1 MNICIMDMFN
11 RFQYPPVCYLM
22 GFLYL
27 VRIILHKSYM
37 LDHRTVLLWVHCTI
51 SLNKRVPKFY
61 HFFRKHNQVNRTKMQ
76 PYLHN
81 RLVMDYRTMD
91 LTRRVNNRM
100 LRTLDDIENVVNR
113 IKWYVIL
120 MAVLIYM

>member
-1 MNICIMDMFN
+1 
-11 RFQYPPVCYLM
+11 
-22 GFLYL
+22 
-27 VRIILHKSYM
+27 
-37 LDHRTVLLWVHCTI
+37 
-51 SLNKRVPKFY
+51 
-61 HFFRKHNQVNRTKMQ
+61 MQ